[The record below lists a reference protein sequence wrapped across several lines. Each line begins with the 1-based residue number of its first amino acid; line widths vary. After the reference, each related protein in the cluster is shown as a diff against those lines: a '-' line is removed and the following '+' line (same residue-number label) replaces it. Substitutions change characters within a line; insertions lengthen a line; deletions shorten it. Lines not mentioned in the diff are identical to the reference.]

1 MEDYHLKIRVSE
13 EADALKA
20 KISSL
25 KIFIENKDVFYKLK
39 FKSAWLLLMQYWY
52 MNKYLKILN
61 KRIKLFN

>member
-13 EADALKA
+13 EADALKT